1 MARKTAR
8 RSQDPALPAPDLPRD
23 ETELEP
29 ATAPP
34 RAGGS
39 HDGSWFSGTTCG
51 DLSGVDA
58 RDARF
63 LGCVLSRLRADG
75 LALAGA
81 RLVDVRMTCLAATE
95 APWRSSTWQEV
106 LVEDCRV
113 GALDLSGAQWTRVA
127 VRGGRFDFVN
137 LRDATLTDVTFSG
150 CDLREVD
157 LSGATL
163 TRVRFEDCRVGHLDV
178 TSAHLSGVDL
188 SGADLEAVSGVGSL
202 RGARVSQVQLIRLA
216 PSLAEHLGVDLAE

>member
-1 MARKTAR
+1 MPKKSNR
-8 RSQDPALPAPDLPRD
+8 RSEEPATPTPDLPLD
-23 ETELEP
+23 ESTLEA
-29 ATAPP
+29 ATRPP
-34 RAGGS
+34 GAGES
-39 HDGSWFSGTTCG
+39 HDGLLFGAATCG

-81 RLVDVRMTCLAATE
+81 RLVDVRIAALAATE

-106 LVEDCRV
+106 VVEDCRV
-113 GALDLSGAQWTRVA
+113 GAWDLSAAQWTRVA

-137 LRDATLTDVTFSG
+137 LREASLTDVTFTG

-157 LSGATL
+157 VSGADL
-163 TRVRFEDCRVGHLDV
+163 TRVRFVDCRIGHLDV
-178 TSAHLSGVDL
+178 TSARLSGVDL
-188 SGADLEAVSGVGSL
+188 TGADFEAVSGVGSL
-202 RGARVSQVQLIRLA
+202 RGARVSELQLVRLA
-216 PSLAEHLGVDLAE
+216 PLLAEHLGLRVAD